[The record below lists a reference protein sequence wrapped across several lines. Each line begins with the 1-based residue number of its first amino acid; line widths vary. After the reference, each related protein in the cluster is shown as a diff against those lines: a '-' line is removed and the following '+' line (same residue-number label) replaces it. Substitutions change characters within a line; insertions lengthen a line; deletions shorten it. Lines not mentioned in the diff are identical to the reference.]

1 MRLIQNAFLADN
13 STNDLI
19 LHKCWIHVCM
29 WRNTV

>member
-1 MRLIQNAFLADN
+1 LADN